1 MPVERFLDR
10 LGGAAAVLVDFAEPG
25 HRLVRLVEPE
35 PFGAGDAQAV
45 APFARVAVGTRD
57 RQPMQYGEID
67 RPLDIEAEAPVG
79 EQAGEHVAASG
90 FGPQPAEHQIGSDAD
105 AAQFR
110 QLAAIEARQHDRPSR
125 MPRRRGDQPVDQAG
139 GFDLVAPAER
149 LDDALNVAPALACV
163 LDEVEVLIGSD
174 LLDADEH
181 GAAPCLRQGHH
192 DSSPLLKINKPS
204 QSQKYRSFSTTMRA
218 VSSQPQHFCDPQR
231 PHHPK
236 PRKLGQADSRHP
248 AGFHPK
254 ASH

>member
-1 MPVERFLDR
+1 
-10 LGGAAAVLVDFAEPG
+10 
-25 HRLVRLVEPE
+25 
-35 PFGAGDAQAV
+35 
-45 APFARVAVGTRD
+45 
-57 RQPMQYGEID
+57 
-67 RPLDIEAEAPVG
+67 
-79 EQAGEHVAASG
+79 
-90 FGPQPAEHQIGSDAD
+90 
-105 AAQFR
+105 
-110 QLAAIEARQHDRPSR
+110 

-236 PRKLGQADSRHP
+236 PRKLGQDCFRNISRRAAAGPAFRHSGSVMAPRSWPKRRVRDGSGGCAGFIGRERAPSARRGIPTHDHHPICRSEHP
-248 AGFHPK
+248 ARQARAVPDQCPQDATLGRRRCRAESQHSRLRLEAEPRRSPL
-254 ASH
+254 ARGEGRPRSDRRW